1 MVFGAIMMLG
11 SGGVLVG
18 GTLLIGNLS
27 SNVETGNL
35 LGDAKAPEEA
45 RAALEGPINMLLLGT
60 DRRKGWSAWQSDTI
74 IMVHI
79 PKEHDR
85 GYLISFQRDTLVDI
99 PAHRDAGFRGGRD
112 KLNAAFSYGGRR
124 SNGKFS
130 VAGGFQLMAKTIKK
144 MSGLSMNTGAV
155 IDFQGFLKTVEVLGG
170 VRMCVEAPVG
180 KQTFRSIH
188 KPFRTFKKGCQ
199 HLSPAEALDYS
210 RQRYQFD
217 EEPGGGDFARMRHQ
231 QQLIKAILKQALSKG
246 FDDPTKIPSL
256 IKAAGKSLLLDQSI
270 PLDEMAWALRG
281 ISPDNLTALKVPVHA
296 YNENAISYQKLTDG
310 KADTLFQAIKE
321 EKLDGWIL
329 RNPEF
334 VNPM

>member
-1 MVFGAIMMLG
+1 MMLG

-18 GTLLIGNLS
+18 SVVLIGNLS
-27 SNVETGNL
+27 GNVKTDNL
-35 LGDAKAPEEA
+35 LGDSRNPEAA
-45 RAALEGPINMLLLGT
+45 RVALEGPINMLLLGT

-99 PAHRDAGFRGGRD
+99 PPYRAARFGGGQD
-112 KLNAAFSYGGRR
+112 KLNAAFAYGGRR
-124 SNGKFS
+124 TNGRFS
-130 VAGGFQLMAKTIKK
+130 VAGGFQLMAKTIKE

-170 VRMCVEAPVG
+170 VKMCVESPRG
-180 KQTFRSIH
+180 TRSFRSIH
-188 KPFRTFKKGCQ
+188 KPYRTFKKGCQ

-217 EEPGGGDFARMRHQ
+217 SEPGGGDFARMRHQ

-246 FDDPTKIPSL
+246 FDNPTKIPSL

-270 PLDEMAWALRG
+270 PLDEMAWAFRG
-281 ISPDNLTALKVPVHA
+281 ISPDNLTALKVPVYA
-296 YNENAISYQKLTDG
+296 YNEGGISYQKLDDR
-310 KADTLFQAIKE
+310 AYTLFKAIKQQ
-321 EKLDGWIL
+321 KLDGWIL
-329 RNPEF
+329 RNPEYI
-334 VNPM
+334 NPV